1 MRELPHGTGQVLAY
15 IEMCQAWSSSQRGNG
30 WFLLTDSWTEVSD
43 GRFGF
48 QISTGTD
55 RGYEGNP
62 VTVDEGTCFN
72 RVIASAVK
80 LEVWTRDK
88 GSVFLAG
95 ARQTFILTMSCRIQK
110 GELPS

>member
-1 MRELPHGTGQVLAY
+1 MDGSVFKFRLELTEGMKGT
-15 IEMCQAWSSSQRGNG
+15 
-30 WFLLTDSWTEVSD
+30 
-43 GRFGF
+43 
-48 QISTGTD
+48 
-55 RGYEGNP
+55 P

-95 ARQTFILTMSCRIQK
+95 ARQTFILTMNCRIQK